1 MALGDDSARR
11 QGLLRYLNA
20 TAAMVRSEEADLT
33 LRQLTVLL
41 KVYLD
46 DDDQTVR
53 GLAKFSHISKPAI
66 TRALDRLTEFDL
78 IRRKTDPTDRRSVI
92 VQRTQVGR
100 IFLRNFGDIAIQA
113 SDRDITPP

>member
-1 MALGDDSARR
+1 MALGDDGARR

-20 TAAMVRSEEADLT
+20 TTAMVRSEQPDLT

-53 GLAKFSHISKPAI
+53 GLASFAQISKPAI
-66 TRALDRLTEFDL
+66 TRALDRLAEFDL
-78 IRRKTDPTDRRSVI
+78 IRRRIDPQDRRSVI
-92 VQRTQVGR
+92 VQRTQDGR
-100 IFLRNFGDIAIQA
+100 LFLRKFGDVVITT
-113 SDRDITPP
+113 SDRDIAPP

>member
-46 DDDQTVR
+46 DDDQT
-53 GLAKFSHISKPAI
+53 G
-66 TRALDRLTEFDL
+66 TRSGEVF
-78 IRRKTDPTDRRSVI
+78 PH
-92 VQRTQVGR
+92 
-100 IFLRNFGDIAIQA
+100 IQA
-113 SDRDITPP
+113 CHHARPGSAH